1 MALAKE
7 KDKKEKKTV
16 FLVMNLFVEP
26 EIMLVLKKKQTNSLK
41 EFIWIRARVNV

>member
-26 EIMLVLKKKQTNSLK
+26 EIMLVLKKKTNK
-41 EFIWIRARVNV
+41 FIERIHMDSCTS